1 MSNIFQKSK
10 KALDKLSIIPNIA
23 FANIYFSQTGEDII
37 LKEIFYNKK
46 IGFYVDI
53 GAHHPKRFSNTYL
66 LYKKGWSG
74 INIDADKRSI
84 DLFNEER
91 TRDKNIHCAI
101 SNKEQKLN
109 FYTFL
114 DGAINTLDKKEA
126 NSWSKARNEKPKVK
140 KLKTKR
146 LETILDQNLPKDT
159 PIDFFSIDIEGY
171 DLEALKSNNWKKYS
185 PNYIL
190 IEMFGSPF
198 KSKKNK
204 QKNAFLEKQGY
215 ELIAKTT
222 ITSVYK
228 KISI

>member
-10 KALDKLSIIPNIA
+10 KALDKLSLIPNIE

-37 LKEIFYNKK
+37 LREIFHNKK
-46 IGFYVDI
+46 KGFYVDI
-53 GAHHPKRFSNTYL
+53 GAHHPKRFSNTFL
-66 LYKKGWSG
+66 LYKKGWKG

-91 TRDKNIHCAI
+91 KRDINVHCAI
-101 SNKEQKLN
+101 SNKEQKLD

-114 DGAINTLDKKEA
+114 DGAINTFNKKEA
-126 NSWSKARNEKPKVK
+126 ESWAKTRNEKPKIK
-140 KLKTKR
+140 KFKTKR
-146 LETILDQNLPKDT
+146 LETILDKYLPKDT
-159 PIDFFSIDIEGY
+159 KIDFFSIDIEGY

-185 PNYIL
+185 PKYIL

-198 KSKKNK
+198 KSKENKEKNK
-204 QKNAFLEKQGY
+204 FLGQQGY

-228 KISI
+228 KIK